1 MSKVIHRRETCRGCV
16 GSDLE
21 HFFSLKPSP
30 IGDAYI
36 TDEQLEVPQ
45 PSYPLDL
52 YVCKSCGLAQ
62 LIDVIDPDILYGEY
76 LYVSGSS
83 AGLTPHF
90 QAYADHVIS
99 RCELENGS
107 LIVDLGSNDGTLL
120 RHFKQRGMSVLGVE
134 PAVHIAKQATSE
146 GITSIDK
153 FFSVEVARGI
163 VDKYGCAKLI
173 TANNVFANID
183 NLSSWVNAVDVL
195 LDDDGIF
202 VFESYYLADL
212 LQNMVFDFIYHEH
225 LSSFSVR
232 PLQALFNRAGL
243 VLVAVERVSTKGGS
257 LRYFIQR
264 QNGPM
269 AKDGTVEDMLEFE
282 ENIGL
287 YQKETYVT
295 YANKINHLKMQL
307 KDFLVKAKCEGKS
320 IAGFGASI
328 TGTTLIHHFEIGEYL
343 DYLIDDNPAKQGRFS
358 PGLHLPVFPSSELTV
373 RKPDYVIILA
383 WRFSEIIIN
392 KNQNYVKSGG
402 QFIIPLPQFKLCT
415 Q

>member
-1 MSKVIHRRETCRGCV
+1 
-16 GSDLE
+16 
-21 HFFSLKPSP
+21 
-30 IGDAYI
+30 
-36 TDEQLEVPQ
+36 
-45 PSYPLDL
+45 
-52 YVCKSCGLAQ
+52 
-62 LIDVIDPDILYGEY
+62 
-76 LYVSGSS
+76 
-83 AGLTPHF
+83 
-90 QAYADHVIS
+90 
-99 RCELENGS
+99 
-107 LIVDLGSNDGTLL
+107 
-120 RHFKQRGMSVLGVE
+120 
-134 PAVHIAKQATSE
+134 
-146 GITSIDK
+146 
-153 FFSVEVARGI
+153 
-163 VDKYGCAKLI
+163 
-173 TANNVFANID
+173 
-183 NLSSWVNAVDVL
+183 
-195 LDDDGIF
+195 
-202 VFESYYLADL
+202 
-212 LQNMVFDFIYHEH
+212 
-225 LSSFSVR
+225 
-232 PLQALFNRAGL
+232 
-243 VLVAVERVSTKGGS
+243 
-257 LRYFIQR
+257 
-264 QNGPM
+264 M

-307 KDFLVKAKCEGKS
+307 KDFLVKVKCEGKS